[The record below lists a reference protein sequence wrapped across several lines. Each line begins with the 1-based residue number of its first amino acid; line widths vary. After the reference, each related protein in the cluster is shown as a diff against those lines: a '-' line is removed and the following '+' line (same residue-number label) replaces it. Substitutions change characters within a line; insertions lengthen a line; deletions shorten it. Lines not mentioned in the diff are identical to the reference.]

1 MTPPMNSTPDNGR
14 TEQMEID
21 ASAKWPVLFIFAH
34 ALAWLIVGGAL
45 ELASVIQ
52 LHTPAFLATCEWF
65 THGRLAPAAQNA
77 LVYGW
82 GFNAAFAFGLWLM
95 ARLSATTLR
104 HGGWLFVA
112 AKFWNVGVFLGVAG
126 ILAGYSTSFELLEM
140 PRFVTFLLL
149 AAYAIIGVWCVTTF
163 SIRNTENVFASQWY
177 LFGAAFWFPWLYAVA
192 QLMLFRAPGRGVLQ
206 PVVHTWYVHGLYGLW
221 FVPVALAAAYYLLP
235 KILGKP
241 ISNYYLAPLAFWW
254 LAIAT
259 AFAGG
264 SRLIGAPVPVWI
276 PTLGTVANFMLV
288 VPVVLIGLNLFGTLA
303 GRYASLSGSVTLRF
317 VLVSML
323 AFVFASVLNFAFSL
337 RGFAETAQ
345 FTLLSGL
352 RDWLIFYACF
362 STAMFGAAYF
372 IMPRLTGQE
381 WRSPALVKIHLG
393 TTVLGVG
400 LLTVGLAWAGWHQ
413 GRLLNDPAL
422 AFTDVSK
429 AMVPWFTF
437 RTGGLA
443 LLLLGHAA
451 FLVNFALIAYP
462 FNLSGTTPAQINP
475 PPDLSLSKGPALEV
489 LKA

>member
-1 MTPPMNSTPDNGR
+1 
-14 TEQMEID
+14 
-21 ASAKWPVLFIFAH
+21 
-34 ALAWLIVGGAL
+34 
-45 ELASVIQ
+45 
-52 LHTPAFLATCEWF
+52 
-65 THGRLAPAAQNA
+65 
-77 LVYGW
+77 
-82 GFNAAFAFGLWLM
+82 
-95 ARLSATTLR
+95 
-104 HGGWLFVA
+104 
-112 AKFWNVGVFLGVAG
+112 KFWNVGVFLGVAG

-149 AAYAIIGVWCVTTF
+149 AAYALIGVWGVTTF

-177 LFGAAFWFPWLYAVA
+177 LFGAAFWFPWLYAIA
-192 QLMLFRAPGRGVLQ
+192 QIMLFRAPVRGVMQ
-206 PVVHTWYVHGLYGLW
+206 PVVNAWYVHGLYGLW

-254 LAIAT
+254 LAITT

-303 GRYASLSGSVTLRF
+303 GRYASLKGSVSLRF
-317 VLVSML
+317 VFISLL
-323 AFVFASVLNFAFSL
+323 AFVLASALNFAFSL
-337 RGFAETAQ
+337 RDVAEVVQ
-345 FTLLSGL
+345 FTLLSSL

-372 IMPRLTGQE
+372 MLPRLTGLE

-393 TTVLGVG
+393 ATVLGTG
-400 LLTVGLAWAGWHQ
+400 LLTLGLAWGGWTQ
-413 GRLLNDPAL
+413 GHLLADPAVG
-422 AFTDVSK
+422 FTDLSK
-429 AMVPWFTF
+429 AMTFWFTV

-443 LLLLGHAA
+443 LLLLGHVA
-451 FLVNFALIAYP
+451 FLVNFIWIAWP
-462 FNLSGTTPAQINP
+462 FDSRHTAPAQINP
-475 PPDLSLSKGPALEV
+475 PPALEV

>member
-1 MTPPMNSTPDNGR
+1 MTTPMNSTDNNGR

-21 ASAKWPVLFIFAH
+21 ASAKWPVLVFFGSAV
-34 ALAWLIVGGAL
+34 LWLILGGAL
-45 ELASVIQ
+45 ELAAAIQ
-52 LHTPAFLATCEWF
+52 LHTPTFLATCAWF

-82 GFNAAFAFGLWLM
+82 GFNAAFAVGLWLM

-112 AKFWNVGVFLGVAG
+112 AKFWNIGVTLGVAG

-149 AAYAIIGVWCVTTF
+149 AAYALVGVWAVTTF

-192 QLMLFRAPGRGVLQ
+192 QLMLFRAPVRGVLQ
-206 PVVHTWYVHGLYGLW
+206 PVVNAWYVHGLYGLW

-235 KILGKP
+235 KILGKS

-254 LAIAT
+254 FAIST

-276 PTLGTVANFMLV
+276 PALGTVANFMLV
-288 VPVVLIGLNLFGTLA
+288 IPVVLIGLNLFGTLS

-317 VLVSML
+317 VLMSML
-323 AFVFASVLNFAFSL
+323 AFVLGAVFNFALSF
-337 RGFAETAQ
+337 RGIAEVAQ

-352 RDWLIFYACF
+352 RDWLMFYACF
-362 STAMFGAAYF
+362 STAMFGATYF
-372 IMPRLTGQE
+372 ILPRLTGHE

-393 TTVLGVG
+393 ATVLGVV
-400 LLTVGLAWAGWHQ
+400 LLTVGLAWGGWQQ
-413 GRLLNDPAL
+413 GNLLNDAKL
-422 AFTDVSK
+422 SFTDVSK
-429 AMVPWFTF
+429 AMTFWFTY

-451 FLVNFALIAYP
+451 FLVNFAFIACP
-462 FNLSGTTPAQINP
+462 FNLSGAAPAQINP
-475 PPDLSLSKGPALEV
+475 PPALEV